1 MNINAYYSII
11 IGTSTVTAIEQ
22 IMPEIS
28 DIMAISPLVYFF
40 TAGRQQSIPVDPGS
54 EAASKYPI
62 LCATTGIKSIERTSL
77 NML

>member
-62 LCATTGIKSIERTSL
+62 LEAMTGIRSMDNTSL
-77 NML
+77 KTL

>member
-22 IMPEIS
+22 IIPDIS
-28 DIMAISPLVYFF
+28 DIMATSPFVYFF

-62 LCATTGIKSIERTSL
+62 LEAMTGIRSMDNTSL
-77 NML
+77 KTL